1 MTTPSMRIQNGRMR
15 IAVNLSVSPD
25 LVAAARARGFN
36 LSRVLEQRLAELLGT
51 PPSDP
56 FAEENAE
63 AVAAYNARVAAAGTF
78 SDEHRSF

>member
-1 MTTPSMRIQNGRMR
+1 MRIQTEPMR
-15 IAVNLSVSPD
+15 IAVNLSVSPE
-25 LVAAARARGFN
+25 LVAAARARGIN
-36 LSRVLEQRLAELLGT
+36 LSRVLEQRLTELLAT
-51 PPSDP
+51 TPSDP